1 MVVKRHKKTRRK
13 QRIRR
18 VKTKRLPQHG
28 GFLNFL
34 APVLGTI
41 AKPLLGGLF
50 GGMGGQ
56 QQQQQQQRPPPPPPP
71 PRYYPPPKY
80 RRPPPRYRPP
90 GYNLQGPGIPPVNY
104 YGGPTRQRY
113 V

>member
-1 MVVKRHKKTRRK
+1 MVVNRRKKTRRK

-18 VKTKRLPQHG
+18 VKTKRRPQHG

-34 APVLGTI
+34 APVLGAI

-56 QQQQQQQRPPPPPPP
+56 QQQQQRPPPPPP
-71 PRYYPPPKY
+71 PRYYPPPEY
-80 RRPPPRYRPP
+80 RR
-90 GYNLQGPGIPPVNY
+90 
-104 YGGPTRQRY
+104 PTRQRY
-113 V
+113 A